1 MKPRKILSVLILAA
15 FPVFGVAADA
25 VALPGFGQWTKKEA
39 LSRRANQG
47 ENGCMLILQRI
58 NPE

>member
-1 MKPRKILSVLILAA
+1 MAGTAGGLRRGAA
-15 FPVFGVAADA
+15 AVP
-25 VALPGFGQWTKKEA
+25 VALPGFGRWTKKEA

>member
-1 MKPRKILSVLILAA
+1 MAGTAGGLRRGAA
-15 FPVFGVAADA
+15 AVP
-25 VALPGFGQWTKKEA
+25 VALPGFGRWTKKEA

-47 ENGCMLILQRI
+47 ENGCMIILQRV

>member
-1 MKPRKILSVLILAA
+1 MSMAGTAGGLRRGAA
-15 FPVFGVAADA
+15 AVP
-25 VALPGFGQWTKKEA
+25 VALPGFGRWTKKEA

-58 NPE
+58 NRE